1 MHKEKNYRFKFSII
15 MAVYNVELFLEEAI
29 ESVLNQDIGFR
40 ENVQLLLINDG
51 SKDHSGEICDRYQK
65 QYPENIVVVHKE
77 NGGVSLARNE
87 GLKRIEGEYVNCL
100 DSDDKLSENTL
111 RVVYEALKRWDDEV
125 DLAAIPLRFF
135 DGKKGDHI
143 LNYKFDEG
151 TRIIDLQEEYDKP
164 QLSMSCAFIKNSVV
178 SKYRFDENLAY
189 AEDGKIVLQV
199 LQEKMKY
206 GVVAE
211 ACYWYRK
218 RTAGSAS
225 AVQNSLNNKKWYL
238 DYLKHFSYWTI
249 QNSKAKNEGQVPL
262 FVQYTVMYDLQWRFN
277 SEQSPALVMNEQE
290 CEEYFSTLHKIMKE
304 IEDPIVLAQ
313 KNMGRE
319 YKLYALEVK
328 YGSSPRKKK
337 VEKDMEYCFGAAPGF
352 TESEFL
358 TKIEFLK
365 FHDGMLEI
373 EGLMVFPGE
382 EDPTVEICVSKNGKI
397 HPCKMVSREVSSV
410 SMGNVIGHGKG
421 FQVSLPVSGEKNCE
435 IRFGC
440 RIDGHYVERQSL
452 RFGKFSPL
460 QNQMWNSYY
469 AEKPYLLTYR
479 KNALYVKPYSF
490 GKHLYRELSF
500 LKGLAKIKDK
510 AATKAIMMRI
520 LYHLHQLVPHKE
532 VWLISD
538 RINKADDNGEAFFE
552 YLNEKKPKDIEYYY
566 AISSKSPDFAR
577 LKKKGNVIEFL
588 GWKYKWLCLC
598 GAKVISSQGED
609 YIYRPFRNYSYC
621 YADLMQKTRFVFLQH
636 GVIKDDLS
644 RWLKRYH
651 KNIHMF
657 VTTTVPEYE
666 SIIQGDYSYD
676 ESVVK
681 MTGLPRHDRLYHKEK
696 NYITIMPSW
705 RAYLVGETN
714 VNTGKRQPSDHFEDS
729 RYCQMYSELLGS
741 AELLDYVEKKGYKI
755 RFMPHPNMSECTG
768 MMKMDPRVQIVEG
781 EKTAYR
787 DIFAESNLVVTD
799 YSSVVFDFA
808 YLRKPV
814 LYFQADQEEFFSGS
828 HTYDKGYFEY
838 ERDGFGEVAYDT
850 AELIGL
856 IKDYISRD
864 CALKEQYA
872 KRINATF
879 PYADQ
884 GNSERVYTDICRIR

>member
-1 MHKEKNYRFKFSII
+1 

-29 ESVLNQDIGFR
+29 ESVLKQDIGFR
-40 ENVQLLLINDG
+40 ENVQLILVNDG
-51 SKDHSGEICDRYQK
+51 SKDGSGKICDRYQA
-65 QYPENIVVVHKE
+65 QYPENIIVVHKE

-87 GLKRIEGEYVNCL
+87 GMERIRGEYVNCL

-111 RVVYEALKRWDDEV
+111 SVVYQALEKWKNEV
-125 DLAAIPLRFF
+125 DLVAIPLRFF
-135 DGKKGDHI
+135 DGKKGEHI
-143 LNYKFDEG
+143 LNEKFSKG
-151 TRIIDLQEEYDKP
+151 SRIIDLNEEYDKP

-206 GVVAE
+206 GVVEE

-218 RTAGSAS
+218 RSAGGAS
-225 AVQNSLNNKKWYL
+225 AVQNSLNSKKWYL

-249 QNSKAKNEGQVPL
+249 CNSKEKNGQKVPL

-277 SEQSPALVMNEQE
+277 SEQSPALVMEKEE
-290 CEEYFSTLHKIMKE
+290 CEEYFAVLKKIMAE
-304 IEDPIVLAQ
+304 IEDPIILEQ
-313 KNMGRE
+313 KNMSRE
-319 YKLYALEVK
+319 YKLYALETK
-328 YGSSPRKKK
+328 YAAVP
-337 VEKDMEYCFGAAPGF
+337 EKRAVTNDIEYCYGETVAAKASDF
-352 TESEFL
+352 M
-358 TKIEFLK
+358 TKIEFIYLRDK
-365 FHDGMLEI
+365 EI
-373 EGLMVFPGE
+373 ELEGLMVFPGTE
-382 EDPTVEICVSKNGKI
+382 EENREIQIYAVMNGKRYECE
-397 HPCKMVSREVSSV
+397 PVERNMTSV
-410 SMGNVIGHGKG
+410 SMGTEIACVKG
-421 FQVSLPVSGEKNCE
+421 FRCTLPLSKKETYE
-435 IRFGC
+435 IRFVS
-440 RIDGHYVERQSL
+440 RENGHDVEKQQI

-460 QNQMWNSYY
+460 QNAMWNSYY
-469 AEKPYLLTYR
+469 AQKPYILTYL
-479 KNALYVKPYSF
+479 KNALYIKPYSF
-490 GKHLYRELSF
+490 AAHLYREVSF
-500 LKGLAKIKDK
+500 LKGLCKIHHPAAKK
-510 AATKAIMMRI
+510 AVFMRI
-520 LYHLHQLVPHKE
+520 MYHFYHLVPHKE

-552 YLNEKKPKDIEYYY
+552 YLNQEKPKGIRFYY
-566 AISSKSPDFAR
+566 AISKNSPDFER
-577 LKKKGNVIEFL
+577 LKRSGKVIEFL

-609 YIYRPFRNYSYC
+609 YIYRPFRDYSYC

-666 SIIQGDYSYD
+666 SIINGDYGYD
-676 ESVVK
+676 AEVVR

-696 NYITIMPSW
+696 KCITIMPSW

-714 VNTGKRQPSDHFEDS
+714 VQTGKRQPADGFEKS
-729 RYCQMYSELLGS
+729 QYCKMYSELLS
-741 AELLDYVEKKGYKI
+741 SKAFLNNAEAHGYQI
-755 RFMPHPNMSECTG
+755 RFMPHPNMSECTK
-768 MMKMDPRVQIVEG
+768 MLHMDPRVCIADG

-787 DIFAESNLVVTD
+787 DVFAESDLVITD

-814 LYFQADQEEFFSGS
+814 LYFQADAEEFFSGS

-850 AELIGL
+850 ETLIGL
-856 IKDYISRD
+856 VKEYIDRD
-864 CALKEQYA
+864 CTLKEVYA
-872 KRINATF
+872 DRINATF
-879 PYADQ
+879 PYADK
-884 GNSERVYTDICRIR
+884 GNSKRVFDDICRIR